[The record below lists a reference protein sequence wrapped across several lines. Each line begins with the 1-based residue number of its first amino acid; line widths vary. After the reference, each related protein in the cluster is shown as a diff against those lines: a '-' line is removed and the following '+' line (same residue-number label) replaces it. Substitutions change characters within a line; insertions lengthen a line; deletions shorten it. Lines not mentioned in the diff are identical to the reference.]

1 MKILVTG
8 ASGFIG
14 KSLVAELLSQGYSVS
29 AGSRTPIGYIKSVV
43 VGDIDGDT
51 DWDEVLVGLDTVIH
65 LAARVHILNENSK
78 DPLAE
83 FRKVNVAGTLK
94 LAKSAAKAGIKRF
107 LFVSSIGVNGTYT
120 TLPYTELDLPNPQDA
135 YGVSKFEAE
144 QALHKLSAKTDMEMV
159 IVRPPL
165 VYGVGVKG
173 NFWQMLKVLTTGI
186 PLPFLSVKNKRSFI
200 YLENLVDALILC
212 ATHPKAAG
220 QTYLVSDGQ
229 DISTPDLLRRLSSL
243 MGRSAILLP
252 CSPVFMSLV
261 GRLFGKSKQLN
272 KLVGS
277 LQIDSSKIR
286 CELGW
291 KPPFTL
297 DEGLKATAAAYLEK

>member
-14 KSLVAELLSQGYSVS
+14 KSLVAELLSQGYSVI
-29 AGSRTPIGYIKSVV
+29 AGSRTSIGYIKSVV

-78 DPLAE
+78 APLAE
-83 FRKVNVAGTLK
+83 FRKINVAGTLK
-94 LAKSAAKAGIKRF
+94 LAESAAKAGVKRF

-120 TLPYTELDLPNPQDA
+120 TLPYTELDSPNPQDA

-144 QALHKLSAKTDMEMV
+144 QALHKLSAKTDMKIV

-165 VYGVGVKG
+165 VYGAGVKG
-173 NFWQMLKVLTTGI
+173 NFEQMLKVLATGI

-229 DISTPDLLRRLSSL
+229 DISTPDLLRKLSSL
-243 MGRSAILLP
+243 MGSSTILLP
-252 CSPVFMSLV
+252 CSPILIRLV
-261 GRLFGKSKQLN
+261 GRLFGKSGQVD

-286 CELGW
+286 RELGW
-291 KPPFTL
+291 KTQFTL
-297 DEGLKATAAAYLEK
+297 DEGLHATLSNQA